1 MEVYVNNM
9 LDRMAIVRYHV
20 QVASDPSFASVSYW
34 GTRSYDEKLKPI
46 QIKVM
51 TITGWTITNVRC
63 HPPLSSKSYDKEVI
77 RLYLAIIPNTLSDVL
92 DDCLSGAYT
101 LADSTSNINLEQR
114 CCLKIIT
121 RGQYDVLHMIRMRIQ
136 NYQLRSEKF
145 ARTKRSTT
153 ELILRC
159 VTSKNQMNQILQEMH
174 NGESR
179 NHSGGKSLAN
189 GISQQGYYWPTL
201 RENAMRYVQ
210 SSDACQRHSDY
221 FSKWI
226 EVVAFSQVRD
236 KKNRIFYPY

>member
-20 QVASDPSFASVSYW
+20 QVASDPSFASFLGYKIV
-34 GTRSYDEKLKPI
+34 RRK
-46 QIKVM
+46 IKANPNQSHDYHWM
-51 TITGWTITNVRC
+51 DDHERTMS
-63 HPPLSSKSYDKEVI
+63 PPLSSKSYDKEVM

-145 ARTKRSTT
+145 ARTKQSTT

-210 SSDACQRHSDY
+210 SSDACQRHSGMSHRT
-221 FSKWI
+221 FEPLHSI
-226 EVVAFSQVRD
+226 LV
-236 KKNRIFYPY
+236 P